1 MTEDLTLL
9 QIIMR
14 VGMSCALTAVGA
26 VAIFM
31 LIRFVAWLG

>member
-14 VGMSCALTAVGA
+14 VGMSCALTAVA
-26 VAIFM
+26 VVGIFM
-31 LIRFVAWLG
+31 IIRFVAWMG

>member
-14 VGMSCALTAVGA
+14 IGMSCALTAIAAVG
-26 VAIFM
+26 IFM
-31 LIRFVAWLG
+31 IIRFVAWVG